1 MSHLDG
7 GYERNLDMSVDGFIY
22 QGTHETR
29 EEGNETSSLKHQN
42 FTGNVNIM
50 AMNYAFP
57 SGINGTDSNFLLSG
71 YNNAGPLQNRPDNG
85 TAGGAGLYA
94 NSMTMPRVVDWSDG
108 GVRNAGT
115 IVRTGPDDSSSF
127 SGPITASSGFT
138 SKNYGSS
145 TLDSSFDRCLES
157 SVSKSNAGVN
167 YADGLQVGDVGA
179 NNELVKSLTL
189 KLRIKET
196 QNESLENEIQK
207 LRGSFNEALNFKQ
220 SEHKHERQNLHK
232 EKVPLEAPKNV
243 EQVFRKLSSTL
254 RSKDEELAETKN
266 ALESI
271 LTALALD
278 PSNSMT
284 KYGRYDAEALA
295 HKMVTRIEILTK
307 ENQEMAKML
316 AYGRAKEMQI
326 ELQLAQMKNKE
337 LNATISKLKEPESA
351 KKD

>member
-1 MSHLDG
+1 MMSHWDC
-7 GYERNLDMSVDGFIY
+7 RSKRILDMSVDGFI
-22 QGTHETR
+22 HETR
-29 EEGNETSSLKHQN
+29 DELASDETSSLRHQN
-42 FTGNVNIM
+42 FSGNMNIM
-50 AMNYAFP
+50 AMNYPFP
-57 SGINGTDSNFLLSG
+57 PAMNGTDSNFLLSG
-71 YNNAGPLQNRPDNG
+71 YNNG
-85 TAGGAGLYA
+85 TSGGGLYGP
-94 NSMTMPRVVDWSDG
+94 MTMPRVVDWSDAG
-108 GVRNAGT
+108 RNPVIG
-115 IVRTGPDDSSSF
+115 RTGLDDSSSF

-138 SKNYGSS
+138 SSKNYGSN

-157 SVSKSNAGVN
+157 SVKSNV
-167 YADGLQVGDVGA
+167 DT

-220 SEHKHERQNLHK
+220 SEHKQNLSR
-232 EKVPLEAPKNV
+232 EKIPLEAPKNV

-254 RSKDEELAETKN
+254 RSKDEELTETKN

-278 PSNSMT
+278 PSNSVT

-295 HKMVTRIEILTK
+295 HKMVTKIEILTK

-326 ELQLAQMKNKE
+326 QLHLAQMKNKE
-337 LNATISKLKEPESA
+337 LNTTITKLKGPDNA
-351 KKD
+351 KNE